1 MGNFDRRII
10 ALLIAIIIL
19 AFAAGSWYSSKDI
32 KKKSSS
38 DELIILDQE
47 VESANIPE
55 ESGLKF
61 VVVFVNGAVV
71 NPGIYELPEGSRL
84 YEAIDLAGGLLS
96 EADSKHIQMA
106 RIIADE
112 ETIYIPLIGEETE
125 SMVMGMGPS
134 YTVSATN
141 KVNIN
146 KANEAELATLN
157 GIGPALAQRI
167 IDYRTNN
174 GPFKDISEIKNV
186 SGIGDKKYAAIKD
199 HISIK

>member
-1 MGNFDRRII
+1 MGNFDKRII
-10 ALLIAIIIL
+10 PILIAIIIL
-19 AFAAGSWYSSKDI
+19 AFAGGSWYSSKVTD
-32 KKKSSS
+32 KKSNS
-38 DELIILDQE
+38 DELIILNQE
-47 VESANIPE
+47 EELENMPE
-55 ESGLKF
+55 ESKITL

-96 EADSKHIQMA
+96 GADSKHIQMA
-106 RIIADE
+106 RIIEDE
-112 ETIYIPLIGEETE
+112 ETIYIPLIGEEAE
-125 SMVMGMGPS
+125 SMLIGSS
-134 YTVSATN
+134 YISSATS

-174 GPFKDISEIKNV
+174 GPFKDIGGIKNV
-186 SGIGDKKYAAIKD
+186 SGIGDKKYEAIKD
-199 HISIK
+199 YISIK